1 MRSNSLH
8 HRFQR
13 VIASVAGV
21 MAVLVAVV
29 LFLSARSHYLENSE
43 ASARAIAA
51 ANETAAGQASDKL
64 IDYVEEC
71 ARATVADS
79 A

>member
-1 MRSNSLH
+1 LTARLH
-8 HRFQR
+8 AE
-13 VIASVAGV
+13 I
-21 MAVLVAVV
+21 
-29 LFLSARSHYLENSE
+29 
-43 ASARAIAA
+43 ARAIAA

-79 A
+79 T